1 MGTRRQKAESRGQDE
16 SSKKKPKVTD
26 GENGGANAKSA
37 AAIALEFDEFCKAT
51 REHLSIEEMRRILEA
66 NAQDP
71 SGSDD
76 AVVPRW
82 YFLAI

>member
-16 SSKKKPKVTD
+16 SSKKKPKLTD
-26 GENGGANAKSA
+26 GENGGGANVKSA
-37 AAIALEFDEFCKAT
+37 AAIAQEFDEFCKAT
-51 REHLSIEEMRRILEA
+51 REHLSIEEMRLILEA

-71 SGSDD
+71 NGSDD

-82 YFLAI
+82 YS